1 LADKTFSPLFG
12 NRRPPVP
19 ARPAADLGEVM
30 VIGLGRFGSS
40 LALMLR
46 DMGHDVLGVDEDD
59 ERIAEYRDALTDVV
73 AIDSTSE
80 RALRQIGAAEADTAV
95 VCIGTN
101 IEASVLTAVALVDIG
116 VPNIWAK
123 AINESHARIL
133 ERVGAHHVVRPE
145 AEMGRRVAHML
156 SGSVLEYF
164 PLDDDFVIAEMRVP
178 PAIAGRTLGEAAL
191 RASHRVTVV
200 VVKPA
205 GGPFTYAERDTML
218 GEHDLIVVAG
228 HRSDVDRLARA

>member
-1 LADKTFSPLFG
+1 LADKTFHSLFG
-12 NRRPPVP
+12 NWRSAMHGRPT
-19 ARPAADLGEVM
+19 AQLGEVM

-40 LALMLR
+40 LAHTLM
-46 DMGHDVLGVDEDD
+46 DMGHEVLGVDADD
-59 ERIAEYRDALTDVV
+59 EMVAQHRDSLTHVV
-73 AIDSTSE
+73 AIDSTNE

-123 AINESHARIL
+123 AITESHARIL

-164 PLDDDFVIAEMRVP
+164 PLDDEFVIAEMRVP
-178 PAIAGRTLGEAAL
+178 AALAGRTLGEAAL

-205 GGPFTYAERDTML
+205 GSPFTYAERDTLL

-228 HRSDVDRLARA
+228 HRSDVDRLSKI